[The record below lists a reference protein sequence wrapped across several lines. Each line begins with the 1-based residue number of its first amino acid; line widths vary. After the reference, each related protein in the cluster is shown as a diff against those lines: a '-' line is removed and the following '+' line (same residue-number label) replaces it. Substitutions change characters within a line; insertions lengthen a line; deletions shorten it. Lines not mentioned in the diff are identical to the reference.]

1 MLKNNYVR
9 ICITLILAIL
19 IVVYPFSIVL
29 VVLPIIFYSSYAEGL
44 FLGLLADSLY
54 RFEYPYLY
62 LSLIFVMIIVAE
74 YIKRKIRV

>member
-1 MLKNNYVR
+1 MLKNNYIR
-9 ICITLILAIL
+9 ICITLILAAL

-29 VVLPIIFYSSYAEGL
+29 VILPIIFYPSYAEGL

-62 LSLIFVMIIVAE
+62 LLLIFVMIIVAE

>member
-29 VVLPIIFYSSYAEGL
+29 VVLPVIFYRSYVEGL
-44 FLGLLADSLY
+44 FLGLLTDSLY